1 MPFPGGIEAIPNGT
15 LILSAVAAFLYLVL
29 VGEPSS
35 WRRTFA
41 KTASTGLLGGL
52 VLVENGPP
60 LLAAAL
66 FLSALGD
73 LLLAEDGDRAFLAGL
88 GAFLVAHLVYVV
100 LFALAG
106 GGPSIL
112 WGDPVR
118 LAAGIAMVLLSL
130 ATVARLMPALPPGL
144 SAPVAAYGIA
154 ILAMGLTALTLPAPA
169 VLVGAI
175 LFMASDAL
183 LAAGRFLL
191 AVDSP
196 RQALVRPAVWSLYYL
211 GQAAITLG
219 VLLA

>member
-1 MPFPGGIEAIPNGT
+1 MMPFPGGIDAMPNGT
-15 LILSAVAAFLYLVL
+15 LILSAVAAILYLVL

-35 WRRTFA
+35 WRRTLA
-41 KTASTGLLGGL
+41 KTASTGLLGVL

-73 LLLAEDGDRAFLAGL
+73 MLLA
-88 GAFLVAHLVYVV
+88 AHIVYAV

-112 WGDPVR
+112 WSDPAR
-118 LAAGIAMVLLSL
+118 LAAGAAMAVFCL
-130 ATVARLMPALPPGL
+130 AFVARLLPALPPGMA
-144 SAPVAAYGIA
+144 APVAAYGLA
-154 ILAMGLTALTLPAPA
+154 ILAMGLAALTLPVHA
-169 VLVGAI
+169 VIAGAI

-183 LAAGRFLL
+183 LAVGRFLL
-191 AVDSP
+191 SVDSP
-196 RQALVRPAVWSLYYL
+196 RQALVRPAVWALYYL
-211 GQAAITLG
+211 AQAAITLG